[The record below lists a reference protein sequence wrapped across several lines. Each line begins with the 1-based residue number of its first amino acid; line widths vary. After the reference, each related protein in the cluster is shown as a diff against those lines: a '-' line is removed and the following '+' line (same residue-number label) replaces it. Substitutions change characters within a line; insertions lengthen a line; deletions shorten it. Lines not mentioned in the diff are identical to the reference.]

1 MPTRLLLFD
10 DPAARDW
17 RPFALTR
24 PAGELLFGTETLR
37 ARAERV
43 WGLRCEGHLAGEGLA
58 GFEEPG
64 APRCLS
70 PEAVGSGG
78 DRLLLSSR
86 FVVDAGHVG
95 WDRPTLLTAARAEPA
110 GVWIPDGT
118 ALPESLGDGRWP
130 DWPTVMLEGTL
141 LRSVWDLM
149 ERNGERLRAD
159 GARFPDDGPP
169 PHVHRIGGGGVSLG
183 EGAVVEPG
191 TVLDTRN
198 GPVIVDAGAR
208 VRAPCRIAGPAYV
221 GRGSTV
227 LGGFLEGV
235 SIGPVCKVRGEVER
249 TVFLGFANKA
259 HDGFLGHSVV
269 GRWANLGAMT
279 ANSDLKNTYGT
290 VRVEEGGR
298 RFDTGLTKAG
308 CLLGD
313 HVRTGIGTL
322 LDTGAV
328 VGAGSSVFGGGL
340 TPKDVPPFSWG
351 GAGGLTDH
359 DIDRF
364 LETAARVTA
373 RRGVELTSDGR
384 RLYRRAFADTA
395 PLRSGRRR
403 RPADRTGARAAS
415 SADR

>member
-1 MPTRLLLFD
+1 MPTRLFLFD
-10 DPAARDW
+10 DRVARDW

-43 WGLRCEGHLAGEGLA
+43 WGLRCEGHLTGSALA

-70 PEAVGSGG
+70 PEAIGSEGN
-78 DRLLLSSR
+78 RLVLSSR
-86 FVVDAGHVG
+86 FACDAGQVAFE
-95 WDRPTLLTAARAEPA
+95 RPTLLTTAEAEPV
-110 GVWIPDGT
+110 GVWIPDGM
-118 ALPESLGDGRWP
+118 ALPAALADGRWP
-130 DWPTVMLEGTL
+130 DWPAIGLEGTL

-149 ERNGERLRAD
+149 GKNGDRLRAD
-159 GARFPDDGPP
+159 GGRFSDGGLPP
-169 PHVHRIGGGGVSLG
+169 GVHRLGESGVSVG
-183 EGAVVEPG
+183 EGAVIEPG
-191 TVLDTRN
+191 AVLDARA

-208 VRAPCRIAGPAYV
+208 VQAPCRIAGPAYI

-227 LGGFLEGV
+227 LGGFFEGV
-235 SIGPVCKVRGEVER
+235 SVGPVCKVRGEVEA
-249 TVFLGFANKA
+249 TVLLGYANKA

-269 GRWANLGAMT
+269 GRWVNLGAMT
-279 ANSDLKNTYGT
+279 SNSDLKNTYGT

-298 RFDTGLTKAG
+298 TIDTGLTKAG

-322 LDTGAV
+322 LDTGAT
-328 VGAGSSVFGGGL
+328 VGAGSSLFGGGL
-340 TPKDVPPFSWG
+340 MPKDVPPFSWG
-351 GAGGLTDH
+351 GAGGLVDH

-364 LETAARVTA
+364 LETAARVMA
-373 RRGVELTSDGR
+373 RRGAELTSDNR

-395 PLRSGRRR
+395 PMRSGKGGR
-403 RPADRTGARAAS
+403 
-415 SADR
+415 